1 MIVGVCKVNGK
12 INSKINSNINS
23 DVSSRINSKSRISFS
38 KYPILPDLKYVAGA
52 TCMHKLHPLTKL
64 VLLIVFSVSVFTI
77 EHWAGG
83 LLLLFMLLCGYKAA
97 QLGLSYFVRKLRFI
111 LIFSALIIIVQVI
124 FVKEGVLLLEIP
136 LPFLSIT
143 VWSVAIEN
151 GIRLGLRF
159 INIMGASFLFV
170 TITQPQSLAYSLMQL
185 GVPYRYGF
193 MLITALR
200 FIPVFRQEFNQIKNA
215 HLAKGISFTGISIKT
230 FTRMVQYIFIPMI
243 VSALSKI
250 ASLAVSM
257 EGRAFGKYK
266 NRTFMQR
273 QAFTT
278 KDVFVVVTSIL
289 TSICIWI
296 MI

>member
-1 MIVGVCKVNGK
+1 MNGK
-12 INSKINSNINS
+12 INSSINS
-23 DVSSRINSKSRISFS
+23 DISSKINKNSRISFS
-38 KYPILPDLKYVAGA
+38 KYPILPDLKYVAGS
-52 TCMHKLHPLTKL
+52 TFMHHLHPLTKL

-83 LLLLFMLLCGYKAA
+83 ILLLLILLCGYKAA

-111 LIFSALIIIVQVI
+111 LIFSALIIVVQVI

-170 TITQPQSLAYSLMQL
+170 TITQPQSLAYSLMQI
-185 GVPYRYGF
+185 GIPYRYGF

-230 FTRMVQYIFIPMI
+230 VTRMVQYVFIPMI

-266 NRTFMQR
+266 SRTFMQR
-273 QAFTT
+273 QVFTIT
-278 KDVFVVVTSIL
+278 DILVTATSIL
-289 TSICIWI
+289 ASICIWI